1 VNASTT
7 PHTAPRKLPP
17 HGSHPSTAPIPRL
30 AAGTAVIQEVF
41 SSIQGEALYCGE
53 RQIFV
58 RVAHCHL
65 NCHYC
70 DTPMT
75 TPEGHCLVEV
85 EAGSGAWVNVP
96 GLQRAEDTEML
107 IAGLQ
112 AKGQHHCV
120 SLTGGEPLLYPAYV
134 NTLFKRVQAL
144 GLKTYLETS
153 GTQPQAL
160 AKVLAHTDIVS
171 MDVKLPSTTKQ
182 AARWQQHADFYVTAK
197 QADHVELF
205 MKCVVN
211 DETTLDELLPLMRFV
226 TDRATPI
233 FLQPE
238 TDIRSETGLT
248 TLISPQHL
256 LALHAGVSEHFCS
269 VRVIPQAHKMLN
281 LT

>member
-1 VNASTT
+1 V
-7 PHTAPRKLPP
+7 
-17 HGSHPSTAPIPRL
+17 PIPRL
-30 AAGTAVIQEVF
+30 AAGTAIIQELF

-85 EAGSGAWVNVP
+85 DPGSNNWVNVP

-112 AKGQHHCV
+112 AKALHHSV
-120 SLTGGEPLLYPAYV
+120 SLTGGEPLLYPSYV
-134 NTLFKRVQAL
+134 NSLFKRVQSL

-182 AARWQQHADFYVTAK
+182 PARFQQHADFYLTAK
-197 QADHVELF
+197 QASHVTLF
-205 MKCVVN
+205 IKCVVN
-211 DETTLDELLPLMRFV
+211 NETTTEELQALNRFV
-226 TDRATPI
+226 TDRDTPI
-233 FLQPE
+233 YLQPE
-238 TDIRSETGLT
+238 TDIRSEDGLK
-248 TLISPQHL
+248 TLITPQHL
-256 LALHAGVSEHFCS
+256 LMLHASLSEQFTH
-269 VRVIPQAHKMLN
+269 VRVIPQTHKMLN